1 MLPEAEERTEMGLTI
16 DIAVEHDAWV
26 SLDGLET
33 LVQRAAEAA
42 VAESLAA
49 PATELSLVLCDDAFI
64 RTLNRDWRG
73 KDKATNVL
81 SFPADPSARHVT
93 LGDIV
98 VAYETSAA
106 EAVREA
112 RPLGDHLAHL
122 VVHGTLHLLGYDHE
136 TDPEA
141 DVMERLESRALERLG
156 IASPYEDAALLRA
169 SP

>member
-1 MLPEAEERTEMGLTI
+1 M
-16 DIAVEHDAWV
+16 
-26 SLDGLET
+26 
-33 LVQRAAEAA
+33 
-42 VAESLAA
+42 
-49 PATELSLVLCDDAFI
+49 LCDDAFI
-64 RTLNRDWRG
+64 RTLNRDWRD

-106 EAVREA
+106 EAAHED

-136 TDPEA
+136 TDRDA
-141 DVMERLESRALERLG
+141 DAMERLESRALRRLD
-156 IASPYEDAALLRA
+156 IASPYEDAGLLRA
-169 SP
+169 YP